1 MARRYWV
8 DVVALSIA
16 IVVFVVPVIFIVITA
31 AKAQVE
37 ASALDFA
44 WPTDWKL
51 LENIQA
57 VLSERNGIMITA
69 LRNSL
74 VLTVASVAITVVL
87 ASLIAFVIQRRR
99 DRVAAL
105 VSALF
110 LAGLIIPPAVV
121 PTIFLL
127 QALGL
132 FKTLAGLILV
142 EVAFAM
148 PFAIL
153 VFVAFVSVIPREL
166 DEAALM
172 DGATPFRLYLEGDL
186 PAPAAG
192 HHHGRSSSCRSPST
206 TTSSTRCTSCR
217 ADANATVQL
226 TLFNFQSQF
235 LTRWN
240 LLFADVLLITIP
252 PADHV
257 HLLPAPTRLG
267 PDRRRRQRLMQS
279 VRPRYRTLVID

>member
-1 MARRYWV
+1 LAGRYWV
-8 DVVALSIA
+8 DLVAISIA
-16 IVVFVVPVIFIVITA
+16 FIVFIVPFIFIVVTA
-31 AKAQVE
+31 AKTQVE
-37 ASALDFA
+37 ASSLDFS
-44 WPTDWKL
+44 WPTDWKIV
-51 LENIQA
+51 ENLQA

-74 VLTVASVAITVVL
+74 VLTVASVTITVFL
-87 ASLIAFVIQRRR
+87 ASMIAFVIQRRR

-105 VSALF
+105 VSGLF

-166 DEAALM
+166 DGAALM
-172 DGATPFRLYLEGDL
+172 DGATPFRLYRSVIFPLLRPAIITVIVVLSVAIYNDFVNPLYFL
-186 PAPAAG
+186 PG
-192 HHHGRSSSCRSPST
+192 N
-206 TTSSTRCTSCR
+206 
-217 ADANATVQL
+217 DNATVQL

-252 PADHV
+252 P
-257 HLLPAPTRLG
+257 LIMFIFFQ
-267 PDRRRRQRLMQS
+267 RQLAS
-279 VRPRYRTLVID
+279 GLTAGAVKG

>member
-1 MARRYWV
+1 MRPARLARRYWV
-8 DVVALSIA
+8 DLVALSIA
-16 IVVFVVPVIFIVITA
+16 FVVFIVPFIFIVVTA
-31 AKAQVE
+31 AKTQAE
-37 ASALDFA
+37 ASSLDFS
-44 WPTDWKL
+44 WPTDWKIV
-51 LENIQA
+51 ENLQA

-74 VLTVASVAITVVL
+74 ILTVVSVAITVIL
-87 ASLIAFVIQRRR
+87 ASMIAFVIQRRR

-105 VSALF
+105 VSGLF

-153 VFVAFVSVIPREL
+153 VFVAFVSAIPREL

-172 DGATPFRLYLEGDL
+172 DGATPFRLYLQRDL
-186 PAPAAG
+186 PAAAAS
-192 HHHGRSSSCRSPST
+192 HHHRDRRLVGRHLQRLRQPAVLPAGE
-206 TTSSTRCTSCR
+206 RQR
-217 ADANATVQL
+217 DGPADACSTSRA
-226 TLFNFQSQF
+226 SS

-252 PADHV
+252 P
-257 HLLPAPTRLG
+257 LIMFIFFQ
-267 PDRRRRQRLMQS
+267 RQLAS
-279 VRPRYRTLVID
+279 GLTAGAVKG

>member
-1 MARRYWV
+1 MTAVRLARRYWI
-8 DVVALSIA
+8 DLVALA
-16 IVVFVVPVIFIVITA
+16 LAVVVFIVPFIFIVVTA
-31 AKAQVE
+31 AKTQLE
-37 ASALDFA
+37 ASSLDFA
-44 WPTDWKL
+44 LPTQWKIV
-51 LENIQA
+51 ENLQA
-57 VLSERNGIMITA
+57 VLSERNGIMVTA

-74 VLTVASVAITVVL
+74 ILTVASVAITVVL

-105 VSALF
+105 VSGLF

-172 DGATPFRLYLEGDL
+172 DGATPFRLYRSVIL
-186 PAPAAG
+186 PLLRPAMITIIVVLSVAIYNDFVNPLYFLPG
-192 HHHGRSSSCRSPST
+192 N
-206 TTSSTRCTSCR
+206 
-217 ADANATVQL
+217 DNATVQL

-235 LTRWN
+235 NTRWN

-252 PADHV
+252 P
-257 HLLPAPTRLG
+257 LIMFIFFQ
-267 PDRRRRQRLMQS
+267 RQLAS
-279 VRPRYRTLVID
+279 GLTAGAVKG

>member
-1 MARRYWV
+1 VARRYWV

-16 IVVFVVPVIFIVITA
+16 FVVFIVPVIFIIVTA
-31 AKAQVE
+31 AKTQAE
-37 ASALDFA
+37 ASSLDFA
-44 WPTDWKL
+44 WPANWRIV
-51 LENIQA
+51 ENLQA

-74 VLTVASVAITVVL
+74 ILTVVSVTITVIL

-99 DRVAAL
+99 DRVAAF

-132 FKTLAGLILV
+132 FKTLAGLIFV
-142 EVAFAM
+142 EVAFGM

-172 DGATPFRLYLEGDL
+172 DGASPFKLYLRVIL
-186 PAPAAG
+186 PLLRPAIITVIVVLSVAIYNDFVNPLYFLPG
-192 HHHGRSSSCRSPST
+192 N
-206 TTSSTRCTSCR
+206 
-217 ADANATVQL
+217 DNATVQL

-252 PADHV
+252 P
-257 HLLPAPTRLG
+257 LIMFIFFQ
-267 PDRRRRQRLMQS
+267 RQLAS
-279 VRPRYRTLVID
+279 GLTAGAVKG

>member
-1 MARRYWV
+1 MRAAGLARRYWV
-8 DVVALSIA
+8 DLVALSIA
-16 IVVFVVPVIFIVITA
+16 FLVFIVPFIFIVVTA
-31 AKAQVE
+31 AKTQAE
-37 ASALDFA
+37 ASSLDFA
-44 WPTDWKL
+44 WPIDWKIVDNL
-51 LENIQA
+51 QA

-74 VLTVASVAITVVL
+74 ILTVASVSITVIL

-105 VSALF
+105 VSGLF

-132 FKTLAGLILV
+132 FKTLAGLIFV
-142 EVAFAM
+142 EVAFGM

-172 DGATPFRLYLEGDL
+172 DGATPFRLYWSVIL
-186 PAPAAG
+186 PLLRPAIITVIVV
-192 HHHGRSSSCRSPST
+192 SSVAIYNDFVNPLYFLPGN
-206 TTSSTRCTSCR
+206 
-217 ADANATVQL
+217 DNATVQL

-235 LTRWN
+235 NTRWN

-252 PADHV
+252 P
-257 HLLPAPTRLG
+257 LIMFIFFQ
-267 PDRRRRQRLMQS
+267 RQLAS
-279 VRPRYRTLVID
+279 GLTAGAVKG

>member
-1 MARRYWV
+1 VRAAGLARRYWV
-8 DVVALSIA
+8 DLVALSIA
-16 IVVFVVPVIFIVITA
+16 FLVFIVPFIFIVVTA
-31 AKAQVE
+31 AKTQAE
-37 ASALDFA
+37 ASSLDFA
-44 WPTDWKL
+44 WPVDWKIL
-51 LENIQA
+51 DNLQA

-74 VLTVASVAITVVL
+74 ILTVASVSITVIL

-105 VSALF
+105 VSGLF

-132 FKTLAGLILV
+132 FKTLAGLIFV
-142 EVAFAM
+142 EVAFGM

-172 DGATPFRLYLEGDL
+172 DGATPFRLYWSVIL
-186 PAPAAG
+186 PLLRPAIITVVVV
-192 HHHGRSSSCRSPST
+192 SSVAIYNDFVNPLYFLPGN
-206 TTSSTRCTSCR
+206 
-217 ADANATVQL
+217 DNATVQL

-235 LTRWN
+235 NTRWN

-252 PADHV
+252 P
-257 HLLPAPTRLG
+257 LIMFIFFQ
-267 PDRRRRQRLMQS
+267 RQLAS
-279 VRPRYRTLVID
+279 GLTAGAVKG

>member
-1 MARRYWV
+1 VRRYWV
-8 DVVALSIA
+8 DLIALSIA
-16 IVVFVVPVIFIVITA
+16 FLVFIVPFIFIVVTA
-31 AKAQVE
+31 AKTKPE
-37 ASALDFA
+37 ASSLDFA
-44 WPTDWKL
+44 WPTEWRI
-51 LENIQA
+51 LENLQA

-74 VLTVASVAITVVL
+74 VLTVASVTITVIL

-105 VSALF
+105 VSGLF

-132 FKTLAGLILV
+132 FKTLAGLIFV
-142 EVAFAM
+142 EVAFGM

-172 DGATPFRLYLEGDL
+172 DGATPFKLYLSVIL
-186 PAPAAG
+186 PLLRPAIITVIVV
-192 HHHGRSSSCRSPST
+192 SSVAIYNDFVNPLYFLPGN
-206 TTSSTRCTSCR
+206 
-217 ADANATVQL
+217 DNATVQL

-235 LTRWN
+235 NTRWN

-252 PADHV
+252 P
-257 HLLPAPTRLG
+257 LIMFIFFQ
-267 PDRRRRQRLMQS
+267 RQLAS
-279 VRPRYRTLVID
+279 GLTAGAVKG

>member
-1 MARRYWV
+1 VRAARLARRYWV
-8 DVVALSIA
+8 DLVALSIA
-16 IVVFVVPVIFIVITA
+16 FLVFIVPFIFIVVTA
-31 AKAQVE
+31 AKTKAE
-37 ASALDFA
+37 ASSLDFA
-44 WPTDWKL
+44 WPTDWKI

-74 VLTVASVAITVVL
+74 VLTVASVTITVIL
-87 ASLIAFVIQRRR
+87 ASMIAFVIQRRR

-105 VSALF
+105 VSGLF

-127 QALGL
+127 QAIGL

-142 EVAFAM
+142 EVAFGM

-172 DGATPFRLYLEGDL
+172 DGATPFKLYLRVIL
-186 PAPAAG
+186 PLLRPAIITVIVVLSVAIYNDFVNPLYFLPG
-192 HHHGRSSSCRSPST
+192 N
-206 TTSSTRCTSCR
+206 
-217 ADANATVQL
+217 DNATVQL

-235 LTRWN
+235 NTRWN

-252 PADHV
+252 P
-257 HLLPAPTRLG
+257 LIMFIFFQ
-267 PDRRRRQRLMQS
+267 RQLAS
-279 VRPRYRTLVID
+279 GLTAGAVKG

>member
-1 MARRYWV
+1 VRAARLARRYWV
-8 DVVALSIA
+8 DLVAVSIA
-16 IVVFVVPVIFIVITA
+16 FIVFIVPFIFIVVTA
-31 AKAQVE
+31 AKTQAE
-37 ASALDFA
+37 ASSLDFA
-44 WPTDWKL
+44 WPTAWKIV
-51 LENIQA
+51 ENLQA

-74 VLTVASVAITVVL
+74 VLTVASVAITVIL

-105 VSALF
+105 VSGLF

-132 FKTLAGLILV
+132 FKTLVGLILV

-148 PFAIL
+148 PFAII

-172 DGATPFRLYLEGDL
+172 DGATPFRLYWSVIL
-186 PAPAAG
+186 PLLRPAMITVIVVLSVAIYNDFVNPLYFLPG
-192 HHHGRSSSCRSPST
+192 N
-206 TTSSTRCTSCR
+206 
-217 ADANATVQL
+217 DNATVQL

-252 PADHV
+252 P
-257 HLLPAPTRLG
+257 LIMFIFFQ
-267 PDRRRRQRLMQS
+267 RQLAS
-279 VRPRYRTLVID
+279 GLTAGAVKG

>member
-1 MARRYWV
+1 VRAVRVARRYWV

-16 IVVFVVPVIFIVITA
+16 FVVFIVPVIFIIVTA
-31 AKAQVE
+31 AKTQAE
-37 ASALDFA
+37 ASSLDFA
-44 WPTDWKL
+44 WPANWRIV
-51 LENIQA
+51 ENLQA

-74 VLTVASVAITVVL
+74 ILTVVSVTITVIL

-99 DRVAAL
+99 DRVAAF

-172 DGATPFRLYLEGDL
+172 DGASPFKLYLRVIL
-186 PAPAAG
+186 PLLRPAIITVIVVLSVAIYNDFVNPLYFLPG
-192 HHHGRSSSCRSPST
+192 N
-206 TTSSTRCTSCR
+206 
-217 ADANATVQL
+217 DNATVQL

-252 PADHV
+252 P
-257 HLLPAPTRLG
+257 LIMFIFFQ
-267 PDRRRRQRLMQS
+267 RQLAS
-279 VRPRYRTLVID
+279 GLTAGAVKG

>member
-1 MARRYWV
+1 MTAVRLARRYWI
-8 DVVALSIA
+8 DLVALA
-16 IVVFVVPVIFIVITA
+16 LAFVVFIVPFIFIVVTA
-31 AKAQVE
+31 AKTQLE
-37 ASALDFA
+37 ASSLDFA
-44 WPTDWKL
+44 LPTQWKIV
-51 LENIQA
+51 ENLQA
-57 VLSERNGIMITA
+57 VLSERNGIMVTA

-74 VLTVASVAITVVL
+74 ILTVASVAITVVL

-105 VSALF
+105 VSGLF

-172 DGATPFRLYLEGDL
+172 DGATPFRLYRSVIL
-186 PAPAAG
+186 PLLRPAMITIIVVLSVAIYNDFVNPLYFLPG
-192 HHHGRSSSCRSPST
+192 N
-206 TTSSTRCTSCR
+206 
-217 ADANATVQL
+217 DNATVQL

-252 PADHV
+252 P
-257 HLLPAPTRLG
+257 LIMFIFFQ
-267 PDRRRRQRLMQS
+267 RQLDS
-279 VRPRYRTLVID
+279 GLTAGAVKG